1 MSEVKNAVV
10 DRYVLFVIA
19 FSISTNQGLVLL
31 RFIGY
36 FAIGASIKRLPQQSF
51 LFSMED

>member
-36 FAIGASIKRLPQQSF
+36 FAIGASIKKTAAAVF
-51 LFSMED
+51 FV